1 MFYQVASQILL
12 LLYATSATATTGGLE
27 TVFKQ
32 STFMGI
38 PMDPIVVLGL
48 SIAITFKSCISIH
61 LKVIKT
67 EKVFVPFTS
76 KIFIVIWGFFAS
88 ARRILSIVI
97 FFVPSLGLLNVL
109 YHIKAE
115 QFPFTIWKEY
125 DKTQADKIALY
136 GLQRSVVWGDIDRWD
151 YSQDPNGTPPHYSE
165 YTGLSL
171 KEMFYI
177 FYILLGVQ
185 FLTTLVAK
193 MYTSIKFFEKRN
205 FFNKFIHLLMS
216 LNVAIPFEDWDEGR
230 FTVAEYKERQKRTN
244 TEMIFSMAIN
254 IIFSVVMLI
263 PVWYTGRQLIYIL

>member
-1 MFYQVASQILL
+1 MFYQVASQIIL
-12 LLYATSATATTGGLE
+12 LLYATSATTTTGGLE

-38 PMDPIVVLGL
+38 DMDPIVVLGL
-48 SIAITFKSCISIH
+48 SIAITFKTCISIH

-76 KIFIVIWGFFAS
+76 KIFIVLWGFFAS

-115 QFPFTIWKEY
+115 QFPFTIWKDY
-125 DKTQADKIALY
+125 GKTQADEIALY

-151 YSQDPNGTPPHYSE
+151 YSQDPNGAAPHYSE

-171 KEMFYI
+171 KATFYM

-193 MYTSIKFFEKRN
+193 LYTSRKFFARRN
-205 FFNKFIHLLMS
+205 FFNKLIHLLMS
-216 LNVAIPFEDWDEGR
+216 LNVAVPFEDWDEGR
-230 FTVAEYKERQKRTN
+230 FTVAEYKERHKRTN
-244 TEMIFSMAIN
+244 MEMIFSMAIN

-263 PVWYTGRQLIYIL
+263 PVWYTGWQ

>member
-12 LLYATSATATTGGLE
+12 LFYATSATTTTGGLE

-48 SIAITFKSCISIH
+48 SIAITFKTCISIH

-76 KIFIVIWGFFAS
+76 KIFIVMWGFFAS

-125 DKTQADKIALY
+125 NKTQADKIALY

-165 YTGLSL
+165 YTGFSL
-171 KEMFYI
+171 KAMFYI

-193 MYTSIKFFEKRN
+193 LYTSKKFFERQKN
-205 FFNKFIHLLMS
+205 FNKLIHLLMS

-230 FTVAEYKERQKRTN
+230 FTVAEYKKRQKRTN

-263 PVWYTGRQLIYIL
+263 PVWYTGRQFI